1 MILRTWH
8 TDDVQFR
15 EKLDGLMA
23 ALSLEADPSVQTVVD
38 EIIADVRARGDAALL
53 DYTERFDGCRLTP
66 ATLRVSAEEIAAAVA
81 RCPAELLD
89 ALRVAAGRVRVFQE
103 ATLVAEPDAV
113 TLGGRTMRVR
123 YTPVDSAAVYVAGAS
138 ASLASSVLMT
148 AVPAR
153 VAGVPRIV
161 MSTPPRPDGTVS
173 DDRLAA
179 AHIAGVDEVYRLGG
193 APALAALAW
202 GTESVQPVDFV
213 AGPSNMYWT
222 LAKKKA
228 FGQVGIDML
237 AGPSEVVIIADSSAD
252 AQCVAADLLA
262 QAEHAP
268 GSAIL
273 LTDDAAL
280 ADAVAA
286 AVEQQIPTLSRG
298 AAAGECLAQYGAAIV
313 CRSMDECIDLANKLA
328 TEHLQVMTRDADCVA
343 ARVRHAG
350 AIFVGRWTPVAM
362 GDYIAGPSHVLPTA
376 RTARFAGPLSA
387 NDFRKRSSI
396 ICYNQDALAEDAAA
410 VQCMA
415 EAEGLPAHAASVR
428 RRLANDNDK

>member
-1 MILRTWH
+1 MTLRTWS
-8 TDDVQFR
+8 TDDARFR
-15 EKLDGLMA
+15 EKFSGLMA
-23 ALSLEADPSVQTVVD
+23 ALSLEGDPSVQTVVD

-66 ATLRVSAEEIAAAVA
+66 GTLRVSQQEIDEAVE

-89 ALRVAAGRVRVFQE
+89 ALRTAAERVRTFQQ
-103 ATLVAEPDAV
+103 ATLVPTPDAV

-123 YTPVDSAAVYVAGAS
+123 YTPVDSAAIYVAGAS

-153 VAGVPRIV
+153 VAGVPRVV

-193 APALAALAW
+193 APAMAALAW

-222 LAKKKA
+222 LAKKVA

-237 AGPSEVVIIADSSAD
+237 AGPSEVIIIADSSAD

-268 GSAIL
+268 GSAVL

-280 ADAVAA
+280 ASGVVAA
-286 AVEQQIPTLSRG
+286 VDEQIPTLSRG
-298 AAAGECLAQYGAAIV
+298 ESARDCLARYGVAIV
-313 CRSMDECIDLANKLA
+313 CRSIDECIELANEMA
-328 TEHLQVMTRDADCVA
+328 AEHLQIVTREADVVA
-343 ARVRHAG
+343 ERIRHAG
-350 AIFVGRWTPVAM
+350 AIFVGRWTPVAV

-387 NDFRKRSSI
+387 NDFRKRSSV
-396 ICYNQDALAEDAAA
+396 ICYNREALVEDADA
-410 VQCMA
+410 VQRMA
-415 EAEGLPAHAASVR
+415 EAEGLSAHAASVR
-428 RRLANDNDK
+428 RRLENDND

>member
-1 MILRTWH
+1 MTLRTWR
-8 TDDVQFR
+8 TDDAQFR
-15 EKLDGLMA
+15 EKLHGLMA
-23 ALSLEADPSVQTVVD
+23 ALSLEGDPSVQTVVD

-66 ATLRVSAEEIAAAVA
+66 GTLRVSQQEIDEAVE
-81 RCPAELLD
+81 RCPTELLD
-89 ALRVAAGRVRVFQE
+89 ALRTAAERVRTFQE
-103 ATLVAEPDAV
+103 ATLVPTPDAV

-123 YTPVDSAAVYVAGAS
+123 YTPVDSAAIYVAGAS

-153 VAGVPRIV
+153 VAGVARVV

-179 AHIAGVDEVYRLGG
+179 AQIAGVDEVYRLGG
-193 APALAALAW
+193 APAMAALAW

-222 LAKKKA
+222 LAKKVA

-237 AGPSEVVIIADSSAD
+237 AGPSEVIIIADSSAD

-268 GSAIL
+268 GSAVL

-280 ADAVAA
+280 AGAVVAA
-286 AVEQQIPTLSRG
+286 VDEQIPTLSRG
-298 AAAGECLAQYGAAIV
+298 EAARDCLARYGVAIV
-313 CRSMDECIDLANKLA
+313 CRSIDECIELANEMA
-328 TEHLQVMTRDADCVA
+328 TEHLQIVTRDADVVA
-343 ARVRHAG
+343 ERIRHAG
-350 AIFVGRWTPVAM
+350 AIFVGRWTPVAV

-387 NDFRKRSSI
+387 NDFRKRSSV
-396 ICYNQDALAEDAAA
+396 ICYNREALAEDADA
-410 VQCMA
+410 VQRMA
-415 EAEGLPAHAASVR
+415 EAEGLSAHAASVR
-428 RRLANDNDK
+428 RRIENDND